1 MPPPKKVLIANRG
14 EIAVRV
20 IRGCHEMGIPAV
32 AVYSDADRAALHVR
46 SADEAVRIG
55 PAPSRES
62 YLRVDAIVDAAKS
75 SGADAIHPGYGF
87 LSENARFAQAVVD
100 AGLTW
105 IGPPPSA
112 IDAMGSKTGSRAL
125 IQAAGVPV
133 VPGTAAPLKDLDEA
147 KKVAAEVGY
156 PIMLKAAAGGGGK
169 GRRRG
174 DGPGDLASA
183 FRAARSEALSSFSS
197 EDVYVEKLVVRPRH
211 VEVQVLGDRHGT
223 VVHLFER
230 DCSIQRRN
238 QKVVE
243 ESPCPVLLPE
253 TRASITEV
261 AVKAAKAVGYESA
274 GTCEFLLAEDQRFY
288 FLEMNTR
295 LQVEHP
301 ITEMVTGV
309 DLVKA
314 QLRIAGG
321 ERLWFRQEDLAQR
334 GHAIEVRI
342 YAEDP
347 ANGWAPSPGRIASL
361 HEPAG
366 PWVRVDGGV
375 YAGGEIPIHYDPMIA
390 KLIAWGIDREDA
402 RRRLLR
408 ALGEYRIG
416 GIRTSLAFFRGI
428 LEDPDFVAS
437 RIDTGFLTP
446 ERIARAVDHPSDE
459 EVVRIAAALA
469 AFDDATRARP
479 AAAAKNGSAWRW
491 SLR

>member
-1 MPPPKKVLIANRG
+1 
-14 EIAVRV
+14 
-20 IRGCHEMGIPAV
+20 V
-32 AVYSDADRAALHVR
+32 A
-46 SADEAVRIG
+46 
-55 PAPSRES
+55 
-62 YLRVDAIVDAAKS
+62 
-75 SGADAIHPGYGF
+75 
-87 LSENARFAQAVVD
+87 
-100 AGLTW
+100 
-105 IGPPPSA
+105 
-112 IDAMGSKTGSRAL
+112 
-125 IQAAGVPV
+125 
-133 VPGTAAPLKDLDEA
+133 
-147 KKVAAEVGY
+147 
-156 PIMLKAAAGGGGK
+156 
-169 GRRRG
+169 
-174 DGPGDLASA
+174 
-183 FRAARSEALSSFSS
+183 
-197 EDVYVEKLVVRPRH
+197 
-211 VEVQVLGDRHGT
+211 
-223 VVHLFER
+223 
-230 DCSIQRRN
+230 
-238 QKVVE
+238 
-243 ESPCPVLLPE
+243 
-253 TRASITEV
+253 ITEV

-274 GTCEFLLAEDQRFY
+274 GTCEFLLGEDQRFY

-347 ANGWAPSPGRIASL
+347 ANGWAPSPGHIASL

-375 YAGGEIPIHYDPMIA
+375 YSGGEIPIYYDPMIA
-390 KLIAWGIDREDA
+390 KLIAWGTDREDA
-402 RRRLLR
+402 RKRLLR

-446 ERIARAVDHPSDE
+446 ERIARAVDQPSDE
-459 EVVRIAAALA
+459 DVARIAAAVA
-469 AFDDATRARP
+469 AFDDASRARP
-479 AAAAKNGSAWRW
+479 AAAQKNGSPWRW

>member
-1 MPPPKKVLIANRG
+1 MPPLKKVLIANRG

-20 IRGCHEMGIPAV
+20 IRGCHEMAIPVV
-32 AVYSDADRAALHVR
+32 AVYSDADRVALHVR

-62 YLRVDAIVDAAKS
+62 YLRIDAIVDAAKAT
-75 SGADAIHPGYGF
+75 GADAIHPGYGF
-87 LSENARFAQAVVD
+87 LSENAVFAQAVVD

-125 IQAAGVPV
+125 MQAAGVPV
-133 VPGTAAPLKDLDEA
+133 VPGTAEPLKDLDEA
-147 KKVAAEVGY
+147 TRVAAEVGY

-169 GRRRG
+169 GMRRV
-174 DGPGDLASA
+174 DAPGDLASA

-253 TRASITEV
+253 TRAAITEV

-274 GTCEFLLAEDQRFY
+274 GTCEFLLGEDQRFY

-301 ITEMVTGV
+301 ITEMVTGI

-347 ANGWAPSPGRIASL
+347 ANGWAPSPGHIASL

-375 YAGGEIPIHYDPMIA
+375 YAGGEIPIYYDPMIA
-390 KLIAWGIDREDA
+390 KLIAWGVDREDA
-402 RRRLLR
+402 RKRLLR

-446 ERIARAVDHPSDE
+446 ERIARAVDQPSDQD
-459 EVVRIAAALA
+459 VARIAAAVA

-479 AAAAKNGSAWRW
+479 AAAPKNGSAWRW

>member
-1 MPPPKKVLIANRG
+1 MPPLKKVLIANRG

-62 YLRVDAIVDAAKS
+62 YLRIEAIVDAAKS
-75 SGADAIHPGYGF
+75 SGADGVHPGYGF
-87 LSENARFAQAVVD
+87 LSENAGFAQAVVD

-125 IQAAGVPV
+125 MRDAGVPV
-133 VPGTAAPLKDLDEA
+133 VPGTAEPLKDLDEA
-147 KKVAAEVGY
+147 TRVAAEVGY

-169 GRRRG
+169 GMRRV
-174 DGPGDLASA
+174 DGPEDLASA

-253 TRASITEV
+253 TRAAITEV

-321 ERLWFRQEDLAQR
+321 ERLWFRQEDLVQR

-361 HEPAG
+361 REPAG

-375 YAGGEIPIHYDPMIA
+375 YAGCEIPIHYDPMIA

-446 ERIARAVDHPSDE
+446 ERIDNAVSRPAND
-459 EVVRIAAALA
+459 EVVRIAAAVA

-479 AAAAKNGSAWRW
+479 APATKNGSAWRW